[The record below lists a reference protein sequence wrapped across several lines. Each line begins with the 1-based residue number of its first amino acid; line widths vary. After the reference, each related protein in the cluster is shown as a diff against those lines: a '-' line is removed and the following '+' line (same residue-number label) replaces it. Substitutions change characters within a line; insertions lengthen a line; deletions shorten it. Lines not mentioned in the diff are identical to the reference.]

1 MGDYLGAFV
10 INRNSSKI
18 PKKKKLIPPKA
29 VAGIGVLA
37 LILLTSALYASK
49 NWGTIK
55 NRLLNQPYQE
65 RVSSTKSLVVKKI
78 DKLSGS
84 GEFKLTDPLP
94 TTQTPPTPELQVFID
109 GSWDKF
115 TDEVKI
121 HASSQNSYIPIHKP
135 PPFTSTDSKQ
145 ETPIFTIQM
154 LENGITT
161 YETQIPLIFLKQS
174 PIPFK
179 ASLPYKNNFTL
190 NIYNQTKKLLLTK
203 DINL

>member
-1 MGDYLGAFV
+1 MGDYTGALV
-10 INRNSSKI
+10 VNRNSPKI
-18 PKKKKLIPPKA
+18 PEKKKLIPLKLTVGLA
-29 VAGIGVLA
+29 VLVL
-37 LILLTSALYASK
+37 LLFTSSLYTYK

-65 RVSSTKSLVVKKI
+65 RGSSTKSLVVKKI

-94 TTQTPPTPELQVFID
+94 TTKTPPTPEPQVFID

-135 PPFTSTDSKQ
+135 PLFTSTDSEQ

-161 YETQIPLIFLKQS
+161 YETQIPLTFLKQS
-174 PIPFK
+174 PIPFRTN
-179 ASLPYKNNFTL
+179 LPYKNNFTL
-190 NIYNQTKKLLLTK
+190 KIYNQAKKLLLTE